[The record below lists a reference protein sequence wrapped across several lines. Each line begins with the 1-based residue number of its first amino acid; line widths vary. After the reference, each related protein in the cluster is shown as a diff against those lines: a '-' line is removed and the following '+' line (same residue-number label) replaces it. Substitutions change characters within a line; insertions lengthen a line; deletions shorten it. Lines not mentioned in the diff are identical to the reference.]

1 MGTSDKSK
9 KELER
14 LGRSLKNIFETDYI
28 SQWRVYK
35 VNFVRGVFFGLGAAL
50 GGSLV
55 IAIII
60 WILSL
65 FSQVPLIGNFVDTIR
80 ESLHEETSLTQ

>member
-1 MGTSDKSK
+1 MGATDKST

-14 LGRSLKNIFETDYI
+14 LGRSLKTIFESDYI

-35 VNFVRGVFFGLGAAL
+35 INFLRGIFFGLGAAL
-50 GGSLV
+50 GGSLL
-55 IAIII
+55 IALII
-60 WILSL
+60 WLLSL

-80 ESLHEETSLTQ
+80 ESLNEESSLTH